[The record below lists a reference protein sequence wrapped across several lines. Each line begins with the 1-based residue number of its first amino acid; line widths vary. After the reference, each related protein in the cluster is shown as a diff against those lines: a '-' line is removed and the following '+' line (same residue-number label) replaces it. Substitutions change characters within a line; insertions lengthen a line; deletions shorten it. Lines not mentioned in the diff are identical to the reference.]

1 MTTAVSEILKQAA
14 FLSAEEQQ
22 ELAARLLEQARQ
34 QPDQQHSNGTP
45 GESAPPLPASA
56 VPEVGEEA
64 DDDSILDVFSLNRV
78 PPKRTYT
85 MQVSYKFIGR
95 GKPMPYEL
103 DDDDLLDEEAGS
115 EGELR

>member
-1 MTTAVSEILKQAA
+1 MTVAVSEILKQAA
-14 FLSAEEQQ
+14 FLSVEEQQ

-34 QPDQQHSNGTP
+34 QLDSQPSDGTP
-45 GESAPPLPASA
+45 GESPASA
-56 VPEVGEEA
+56 TPESSEET

-85 MQVSYKFIGR
+85 MKVRYKFVGR

-103 DDDDLLDEEAGS
+103 DDDLLDEEAS
-115 EGELR
+115 SKGEV